1 MIKIREQRRDLRF
14 PNNDPVTMVVN
25 NRFAYKGI
33 TKDISQSGAF
43 IVTNGPFRIGQSL
56 VVDFRSIQL
65 KYEKKICNIIRV
77 VQDGVGIQCGN
88 PFKNKLSII

>member
-1 MIKIREQRRDLRF
+1 MRKIREQRRNLRF
-14 PNNDPVTMVVN
+14 PNNDPVTMIVG
-25 NRFAYKGI
+25 NRFIYRGTA
-33 TKDISQSGAF
+33 KDISQDGAF